1 MSAAITRYFFLGDL
15 GIRLGDSKLQIVQLR
30 FVHPLLHL
38 GGLRCFRLE
47 FFAEGGEV
55 ARRCIDQLL
64 QGTAFD
70 FQIVLR
76 SDLLRAGQV
85 ITRLRLKG
93 VGDGGSAYL
102 EIAVFCALT
111 SCTLS
116 CAIST
121 SK

>member
-15 GIRLGDSKLQIVQLR
+15 GTRLSDSKLQIVQLR
-30 FVHPLLHL
+30 FVHPLLHV
-38 GGLRCFRLE
+38 GGLRYFQLE

-55 ARRCIDQLL
+55 ARRYIDQLL

-85 ITRLRLKG
+85 ITRLRLKS

-102 EIAVFCALT
+102 EIALGLCVLFGNSGL
-111 SCTLS
+111 LR
-116 CAIST
+116 IN
-121 SK
+121 